1 MNAHDNEGNTPLH
14 ETFPSGM
21 EEDLLMLGADLN
33 ARNNDCETPIFM
45 TVDTFCGPM
54 VRGLNEGTFTS
65 RMLFIHVMEGPRH
78 DRQRH
83 RRIHSSKGF

>member
-45 TVDTFCGPM
+45 TVDNDAIPLLIEHGADLT
-54 VRGLNEGTFTS
+54 VVTTRA
-65 RMLFIHVMEGPRH
+65 
-78 DRQRH
+78 
-83 RRIHSSKGF
+83 RR